1 VNILLAMKWMEGRVS
16 VEDSVLSHNSVSG
29 RALRAGFLADVP
41 PLTLR
46 LVHVRGNSLMFGP
59 VELLRF
65 GRPKVTRT
73 AVEWPIEGGLFARG
87 PGGRWRI
94 QSSGGRLVAS
104 IDGYR
109 PLLPRVLYV
118 SVHLPVHHLFTRL
131 YLLRL
136 RGRDPAAGPSATSSS
151 RLRAAAVDLAFCAAL
166 TGLVAR
172 RPRVRLLIGVTA
184 GYHLAC
190 WTISGRTLGGLVMRQ
205 RVVAVD
211 GSRLTPSQA
220 LVRLLAL
227 PISWIRGRPDHDEMA
242 CTDVIA
248 DSP

>member
-1 VNILLAMKWMEGRVS
+1 MSWLEGRVS
-16 VEDSVLSHNSVSG
+16 VEDAVTAPNPVPGRVLRDS
-29 RALRAGFLADVP
+29 FLADIP
-41 PLTLR
+41 RLTLH
-46 LVHVRGNSLMFGP
+46 LVHVRGNSLAVGP
-59 VELLRF
+59 IELLRF

-73 AVEWPIEGGLFARG
+73 AVEWQIEGGLSTRG
-87 PGGRWRI
+87 PGGTWRI

-104 IDGYR
+104 IESYR
-109 PLLPRVLYV
+109 PLLPRVPYV
-118 SVHLPVHHLFTRL
+118 LGHLPIHHLFTRL

-136 RGRDPAAGPSATSSS
+136 RGREPAAGPSATSSS
-151 RLRAAAVDLAFCAAL
+151 RLRAAAVDIAFCAAL

-172 RPRVRLLIGVTA
+172 RPRVRLLLGIAA

-190 WTISGRTLGGLVMRQ
+190 WSISGRTLGGLVMRQ

-211 GSRLTPSQA
+211 GSRVTPSQA

-227 PISWIRGRPDHDEMA
+227 PVSWIRGRPDHDEIA
-242 CTDVIA
+242 CTDVVT

>member
-1 VNILLAMKWMEGRVS
+1 MNWIEGRVS
-16 VEDSVLSHNSVSG
+16 VEDSVASPHAVSG
-29 RALRAGFLADVP
+29 RVLQESFLADIP
-41 PLTLR
+41 RLTFR
-46 LVHVRGNSLMFGP
+46 LVHVRGNSLSLGP

-73 AVEWPIEGGLFARG
+73 AVDWPIEGGLSTRG

-94 QSSGGRLVAS
+94 QSSAGRLVAS

-118 SVHLPVHHLFTRL
+118 LAHLPVHHLFTRL

-136 RGRDPAAGPSATSSS
+136 RGRDPAPGPSATSSS
-151 RLRAAAVDLAFCAAL
+151 RLQAAAIDIALCAAL

-172 RPRVRLLIGVTA
+172 RPRVRMLLGITA

-190 WTISGRTLGGLVMRQ
+190 WSISGRTLGGLVMRQ

-211 GSRLTPSQA
+211 GSRLTPTQA
-220 LVRLLAL
+220 VVRLIAL
-227 PISWIRGRPDHDEMA
+227 PISWLRGRPDHDEIA
-242 CTDVIA
+242 CTDVIS